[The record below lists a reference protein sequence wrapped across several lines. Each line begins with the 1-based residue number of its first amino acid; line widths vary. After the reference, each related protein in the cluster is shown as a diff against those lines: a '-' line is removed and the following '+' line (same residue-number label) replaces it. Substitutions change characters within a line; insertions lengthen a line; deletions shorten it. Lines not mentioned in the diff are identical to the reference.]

1 MTVGEPGAAGGLLP
15 LTAANAC
22 RLHHWAWAKE
32 PYKGCTL
39 VAPSTAPQVCTCVW
53 VLPGYPGTPHCCTYW
68 AQSQCCIHHI
78 WHSSPCGG
86 FPVAFGHNAP
96 LFFPNGR
103 FASWCLATL
112 FFFLGLALLLFHH
125 IRCDSVCLMYTCM
138 FSGRLFS
145 TWHSVLRII
154 KDNSVLPLR
163 AFNLFV
169 PDLLPCHVISFIR
182 GMKWVSACA
191 VWEQRGNSDSSS
203 PSPSCTNSCKRII
216 KARGTRMEP

>member
-1 MTVGEPGAAGGLLP
+1 MLFLILFNHGRLATSTAQAQTHCLPRTPFFMVLDIEKWPWGSQELQRDPALLLP
-15 LTAANAC
+15 LTAC
-22 RLHHWAWAKE
+22 RD
-32 PYKGCTL
+32 
-39 VAPSTAPQVCTCVW
+39 
-53 VLPGYPGTPHCCTYW
+53 
-68 AQSQCCIHHI
+68 
-78 WHSSPCGG
+78 SSPCCG
-86 FPVAFGHNAP
+86 FPAAFGHNAP

-112 FFFLGLALLLFHH
+112 FFFFFLGLALLLFHH
-125 IRCDSVCLMYTCM
+125 IRCDSVCLMYTCV

-154 KDNSVLPLR
+154 KDNSVLPLQ

-216 KARGTRMEP
+216 KGRGMRMEP